1 MGKDKFTS
9 KERQQELLKGFTEL
23 VGTKEARKIR
33 ARSGRNKSLWFGL
46 GMFGIVGWS
55 VAVPTLIG
63 TAIGIWIDT
72 HYPSRFSWTL
82 MLLFAGVLFGSINAW
97 YWINR
102 TGRNG

>member
-1 MGKDKFTS
+1 MAKDKFTS
-9 KERQQELLKGFTEL
+9 RERQEESLKEFTEL

-33 ARSGRNKSLWFGL
+33 ARSDRNKSIWFGL

-72 HYPSRFSWTL
+72 HYPGRFSWTL

-97 YWINR
+97 YWVNR